1 MSRIEKTGETTRQML
16 AAPSGS
22 LYIWPLYRSLYYARR
37 LAEHLGKDFVFGTVH
52 GVLEPDVLR
61 KYTSQ
66 EFPGVVLDH
75 SCSYLMLGKHH
86 ESWKTLQARFPVK
99 KSKSSSKKMVPAPRH
114 RR

>member
-1 MSRIEKTGETTRQML
+1 MSFPEKSGETTRQML

-22 LYIWPLYRSLYYARR
+22 LYIWPLARSLSYARR
-37 LAEHLGKDFVFGTVH
+37 LADHLGKDFVFGTVH
-52 GVLEPDVLR
+52 GVLEPDVLK

-66 EFPGVVLDH
+66 EFPAVVLDH

-86 ESWKTLQARFPVK
+86 ESWRVLQNRFPPK
-99 KSKSSSKKMVPAPRH
+99 KVVPTRRH